1 MTETLR
7 RYDVLLVEDDIDLG
21 ALMGSYLARGGLD
34 ARTAH
39 SGSSALRLLDDVQ
52 PKVAVLDFRLPD
64 MNGVELSQKIIQ
76 VVPDLRIIMMSGAID
91 FLEQEMLEKIGIK
104 VFVNKPVPLRALLRA
119 VLQLLQERT

>member
-1 MTETLR
+1 MTEALR
-7 RYDVLLVEDDIDLG
+7 RCDVLLVEDDVDLG
-21 ALMGSYLARGGLD
+21 ALMGSYLTRGGLD
-34 ARTAH
+34 VRTAH
-39 SGSSALRLLDDVQ
+39 SGSSALRLLENVH

-76 VVPDLRIIMMSGAID
+76 VVPGLKIIMMSGAIGS
-91 FLEQEMLEKIGIK
+91 LEQEMLEKIGVR